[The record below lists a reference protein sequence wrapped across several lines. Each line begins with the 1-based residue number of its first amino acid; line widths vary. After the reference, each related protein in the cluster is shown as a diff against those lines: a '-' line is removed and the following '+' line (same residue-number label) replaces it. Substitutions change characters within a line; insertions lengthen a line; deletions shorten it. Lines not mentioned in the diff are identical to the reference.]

1 MRYNITFNVLRILN
15 NNLCFIALAHVPLTP
30 KAHAQYITLITGDF
44 NFPDLTWNSTLP
56 PNSSHMNPSTG
67 SAEFKELGLDFFLHQ
82 VNIYPTRQNHILD
95 LILTS
100 ASENIGNLSCIP
112 PSTIGIS
119 SDHHL
124 LFFDLLLYV
133 KSTGCDRRT
142 VFDFQHADWNALHVT
157 LSHLDLAP
165 GDSTNIDA
173 DWTKWKNLFLGAAVK
188 HIPQKK
194 IKRRTTPLW
203 IDGEVKHLLQKKD
216 SCRRAAKQK
225 SCSSLWEKY
234 RELRRKTKSTIYA
247 KRKKFLES
255 LPALLRSSTKKFWS
269 IFKSVS
275 KHSNIPNKMS
285 WSHPDDVT
293 SSAKNP
299 ADIANLLNHYFY
311 SVFKPP
317 DDETS
322 FPNSSDL
329 TSDTSECTIS
339 SITLTPEEVY
349 HVLAAIDENKA
360 TGPDKIPAKLLKNCA
375 SSIYLSLC
383 DLFNKSLSLGKLP
396 NEWKLSNIVPILK
409 KGPAQEVSNY
419 RPISLLSLVSKVLE
433 RCVYNQ
439 LVSHISTQLHHLQF
453 GFLRGKSTTSQLLH
467 VLQDIH
473 QALESRNQVDAVYL
487 DFAKAFDKVSHKL
500 LLTKLHKFGIRGGLL
515 SWFENYLSRRYQR
528 VTVLGETSGTLP
540 VLSGVPQGSIL
551 GPLLFLVYVN
561 DLPHSISG
569 ESTVAMFA
577 DDTKCYR
584 PVKDLPDCQSL
595 QNDLNNLVNW
605 CSIWKMDLNK
615 SKCGVMSFTRS
626 RQPVTTNYK
635 LLDSSLKQLCHQKDL
650 GIVVTKDLKW
660 TKQIEEITSKASSML
675 GFIRRTASDTHNIHV
690 RKVLYLSLVRSKLG
704 YASQVWVPQTVTD
717 ILSIERVQ
725 RRATKFILSLPYRQG
740 LF

>member
-1 MRYNITFNVLRILN
+1 MAFLETAANYEKV
-15 NNLCFIALAHVPLTP
+15 
-30 KAHAQYITLITGDF
+30 LITGDF
-44 NFPDLTWNSTLP
+44 NFPDVTWNSTLP
-56 PNSSHMNPSTG
+56 PNLSHMNPSTG
-67 SAEFKELGLDFFLHQ
+67 SAEFKELSLDFFLHQ
-82 VNIYPTRQNHILD
+82 VNIYPTQQNHFLD

-112 PSTIGIS
+112 PLTIGIS
-119 SDHHL
+119 TDHHL
-124 LFFDLLLYV
+124 LFFDLILYV

-142 VFDFQHADWNALHVT
+142 VFDFQHADWNALHKT
-157 LSHLDLAP
+157 LSHLDLAL

-173 DWTKWKNLFLGAAVK
+173 DWTKWKDLFLGAAAK
-188 HIPQKK
+188 HIPKK
-194 IKRRTTPLW
+194 NFKRCTTPLW

-216 SCRRAAKQK
+216 CCRRAAKQK

-234 RELRRKTKSTIYA
+234 RDLRHKTKSIIYA
-247 KRKKFLES
+247 KRKKFPES
-255 LPALLRSSTKKFWS
+255 LPALLRTKKFWS

-299 ADIANLLNHYFY
+299 ADIANLLNHYLY
-311 SVFKPP
+311 SVSKHS

-322 FPNSSDL
+322 FPHSSDSN
-329 TSDTSECTIS
+329 SDTSECTIS

-349 HVLAAIDENKA
+349 HILAALDENKA
-360 TGPDKIPAKLLKNCA
+360 TGPATIQRN
-375 SSIYLSLC
+375 SSKTMRPVFIYRYVSL
-383 DLFNKSLSLGKLP
+383 
-396 NEWKLSNIVPILK
+396 VPIPK
-409 KGPAQEVSNY
+409 KSSAEEVSNY
-419 RPISLLSLVSKVLE
+419 RPISLLSLVSKVFK

-467 VLQDIH
+467 VLHDIH

-487 DFAKAFDKVSHKL
+487 DFAKAFDKVSHKF
-500 LLTKLHKFGIRGGLL
+500 LLTKLHKFGIRGDLL
-515 SWFENYLSRRYQR
+515 SWFENYLSGRYQR

-561 DLPHSISG
+561 DLPHSILG

-577 DDTKCYR
+577 DDTKCFC
-584 PVKDLPDCQSL
+584 PVKDLPYWEGL
-595 QNDLNNLVNW
+595 QNDLNNLMNW
-605 CSIWKMDLNK
+605 CTIWKMDC
-615 SKCGVMSFTRS
+615 KCGVMSFSRS
-626 RQPVTTNYK
+626 RQPVRTVYK

-660 TKQIEEITSKASSML
+660 TKQVEEITSKASSML
-675 GFIRRTASDTHNIHV
+675 GFIHRTASDMHNIHV

-704 YASQVWVPQTVTD
+704 FASQVWAPQTVTD
-717 ILSIERVQ
+717 ILSTERVQ
-725 RRATKFILSLPYRQG
+725 RRATKFILSLPYRTATTYRERLLVIG
-740 LF
+740 ILPVCYWHEFLDLVFLYKSILSNDVNVSI